1 MYRSG
6 EVVLLPFP
14 FSDTRASKRRPVVV
28 LTDRDS
34 VGDLVCVAVTSSTAD
49 IGDRVE
55 LTRSDFARGALP
67 RRSWVRTSKIYTVNS
82 AVTLG
87 RFGRLSEPALG
98 RVRTAV
104 CGSLG
109 C

>member
-14 FSDTRASKRRPVVV
+14 FSDRGASKRRPVVV
-28 LTDRDS
+28 LTDQDS
-34 VGDLVCVAVTSSTAD
+34 VGDLVCVAVTSSTID

-55 LTRSDFARGALP
+55 LTRSDFARGTLP

-87 RFGRLSEPALG
+87 RFGRLSESALG
-98 RVRTAV
+98 RVRAAV